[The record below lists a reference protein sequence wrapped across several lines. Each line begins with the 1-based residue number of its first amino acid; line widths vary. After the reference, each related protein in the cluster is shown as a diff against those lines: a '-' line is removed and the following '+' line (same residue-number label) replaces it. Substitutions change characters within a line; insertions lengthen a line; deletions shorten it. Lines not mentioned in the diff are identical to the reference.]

1 MRVKDFFR
9 LFLDAFTQWNEDRG
23 SRLGAA
29 VAYFTIFS
37 LAPLLV
43 VVIAVAGLGVRRE
56 GSPWRCRQ
64 ADRGYGWSE
73 YRRADSNHDR
83 RGE

>member
-1 MRVKDFFR
+1 MRAKDFFR

-43 VVIAVAGLGVRRE
+43 VVIAVAGSVLEPILKPSVIGRR
-56 GSPWRCRQ
+56 
-64 ADRGYGWSE
+64 
-73 YRRADSNHDR
+73 
-83 RGE
+83 